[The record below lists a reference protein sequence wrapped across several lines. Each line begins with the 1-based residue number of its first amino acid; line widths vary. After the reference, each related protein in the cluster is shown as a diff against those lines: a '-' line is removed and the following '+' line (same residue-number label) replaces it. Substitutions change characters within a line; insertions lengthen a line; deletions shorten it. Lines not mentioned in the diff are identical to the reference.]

1 MPLKSGMKT
10 PQEAAWVE
18 TMARTGDA
26 LYAATKAGYAHPQP
40 RASANLAKP
49 DLMADVRRETSRILA
64 RAGVIAA
71 ERLAKIVADPK
82 SKDSDAIAAA
92 KVILPQALG
101 TDAER
106 KQPHEMTGDE
116 LQRAIDQLRRE
127 AGDRAKVIDA
137 VEVVEEAAP
146 TTDNGLFG

>member
-1 MPLKSGMKT
+1 
-10 PQEAAWVE
+10 
-18 TMARTGDA
+18 MARTGDQE
-26 LYAATKAGYAHPQP
+26 YAAAKAGY
-40 RASANLAKP
+40 SAPAVSGSQL
-49 DLMADVRRETSRILA
+49 VRRPDVMAEVRLETSRILA

-101 TDAER
+101 LAADG
-106 KQPHEMTGDE
+106 KQPHEMTGEE

-137 VEVVEEAAP
+137 VEVVDVQQDATAN
-146 TTDNGLFG
+146 TLFD

>member
-1 MPLKSGMKT
+1 MPDKKGRFT
-10 PQEAAWVE
+10 VQEAAW
-18 TMARTGDA
+18 TKHMARTGDA
-26 LYAATKAGYAHPQP
+26 VYAASKAGYAAPYT
-40 RASANLAKP
+40 SAGQLQKRP
-49 DLMADVRRETSRILA
+49 DVMADVRAETTRILV

-71 ERLAKIVADPK
+71 ERLASIVADPT
-82 SKDSDAIAAA
+82 SKNSDAIAAA

-101 TDAER
+101 QAADG

-127 AGDRAKVIDA
+127 AGDRAKLIDA

>member
-1 MPLKSGMKT
+1 
-10 PQEAAWVE
+10 
-18 TMARTGDA
+18 MARTGDQE
-26 LYAATKAGYAHPQP
+26 YAAHKAGY
-40 RASANLAKP
+40 SAPAVSGSQL
-49 DLMADVRRETSRILA
+49 VRRPDVMAEVRLETSRILA

-101 TDAER
+101 QAADG
-106 KQPHEMTGDE
+106 KQPHEMTGEE

-137 VEVVEEAAP
+137 VEVVEPQQDATA
-146 TTDNGLFG
+146 NGLFD